1 LKIPIGSPSFVCLG
15 LSVSALCLSV
25 IQPPCPGYG
34 LAWIAWVPF
43 VVACVTARSLKVL
56 LPTSFVI
63 SSAYWL
69 INMHWIGPITPP
81 GWIALCLYLALGW
94 PVTAFILRFCFL
106 RKVPLLLACPII
118 LVGAEVLQGVPISPF
133 HWRFLAHS
141 QFQQLPLIQIAD
153 IFGAGGV
160 SFLIA
165 MVNGLI
171 VHAILTLGLKIRSAK
186 GLILGCLVT
195 ALALLSTVMY
205 GFQQI
210 QQYEETAITGPMV
223 ASVQSNVP
231 QSAKDSLMESNV
243 IMTELL
249 TMSKKAALHNPVLIA
264 WPETMVQAIINQDV
278 IPYLSNQENSK
289 VFDKAIRAFS
299 KETKSHLLVGAYAGS
314 LSRSKK
320 GELALNTHNSA
331 MLYYNDGS
339 QALNRY
345 DKIRLI
351 LFGEYMPFK
360 YACPWLHDL
369 LMKCTPYEYDYSMTR
384 GKDHTIF
391 SINDA
396 SNTYRFATLICYED
410 TVPNLVR
417 QFVLSPKH
425 QKQVEWLVNI
435 SNDGWFAQIKDN
447 QVQSSSELIQHVT
460 AGTFRAI
467 ENRISILRSVNT
479 GISCLID
486 PCGKL
491 QQGYAHASEDF
502 PTQVKDR
509 QGMAGWF
516 ADKMPI
522 YEKVSLFS
530 RYGPWLDH
538 VCAWIYGLT
547 GLIALFEMVKTRYA
561 YHKTTKT

>member
-1 LKIPIGSPSFVCLG
+1 
-15 LSVSALCLSV
+15 
-25 IQPPCPGYG
+25 
-34 LAWIAWVPF
+34 
-43 VVACVTARSLKVL
+43 
-56 LPTSFVI
+56 
-63 SSAYWL
+63 
-69 INMHWIGPITPP
+69 MHWIGPITPP

-94 PVTAFILRFCFL
+94 PITAFILRFCFL
-106 RKVPLLLACPII
+106 KKVPLLVACPII

-171 VHAILTLGLKIRSAK
+171 VQGILALGLKKRSTK
-186 GLILGCLVT
+186 GLILGCLIT
-195 ALALLSTVMY
+195 ALALISTVMY

-210 QQYEETAITGPMV
+210 QKYEEAVTTGPLV

-231 QSAKDSLMESNV
+231 QSVKDSLMKSDTIVEN
-243 IMTELL
+243 LL
-249 TMSKKAALHNPVLIA
+249 AMSEQAALHNPVLIA

-278 IPYLSNQENSK
+278 IPYLANKDNSQA
-289 VFDKAIRAFS
+289 FDTAIKSFA
-299 KETKSHLLVGAYAGS
+299 KEANTHLLVGTYGGS
-314 LSRSKK
+314 LSHSEK
-320 GELALNTHNSA
+320 GKLSLNTHNSA

-345 DKIRLI
+345 DKIHLI

-360 YACPWLHDL
+360 QACPWLYDL
-369 LMKCTPYEYDYSMTR
+369 LMKCTPYAYDYSMTR

-396 SNTYRFATLICYED
+396 SNTNTYRFATLICYED

-417 QFVLSPKH
+417 KFVFSPEH

-467 ENRISILRSVNT
+467 ENRVSILRSVNT

-491 QQGYAHASEDF
+491 KQGYANASPDF

-509 QGMAGWF
+509 QGVAGWF
-516 ADKMPI
+516 VDKMPI

-547 GLIALFEMVKTRYA
+547 GSIALFEMVKHRYA
-561 YHKTTKT
+561 YRKMAKI